1 MNQMIIRSKRDL
13 TISKRINNFL
23 RITFKDNGRNTHFL
37 SEYQSHSILDDTC
50 GVRSNGSL
58 GQFRMRY
65 AWAAI
70 ALGVE
75 DDGVSKSEKLEKGSN
90 FEKPEKAQGKR

>member
-1 MNQMIIRSKRDL
+1 
-13 TISKRINNFL
+13 
-23 RITFKDNGRNTHFL
+23 
-37 SEYQSHSILDDTC
+37 
-50 GVRSNGSL
+50 
-58 GQFRMRY
+58 MRY